1 MTILTK
7 LTNATPM
14 QSPIQQKGLAMV
26 EVTIVLPLLLLLL
39 LAICEFGRVF
49 YSYTTL
55 NKTLQNGTR
64 LLAST
69 ATPDSTGTIQFN
81 TSGPGGNAFKA
92 GNLIVYGSVNGSGS
106 PLLEGMTLDDVQFSS
121 FTNPSLPPSHFIRVD
136 VDYSYIPMI
145 GAELNAFGYGSPIDL
160 SFNLKSSVIMRV
172 LE

>member
-7 LTNATPM
+7 FSCAHNPVQ
-14 QSPIQQKGLAMV
+14 QSRQGGLAMV

-69 ATPDSTGTIQFN
+69 ATPDSTGNIQFN
-81 TSGPGGNAFKA
+81 TSGPNGNAFKA
-92 GNLIVYGSVNGSGS
+92 GNLIVYGNVNGSGS
-106 PLLEGMTLDDVQFSS
+106 PLLESMSLDDVQFSS
-121 FTNPSLPPSHFIRVD
+121 FTNPTIPTSYFIRVD
-136 VDYSYIPMI
+136 VDYNYIPMI
-145 GAELNAFGYGSPIDL
+145 GAELNPFGYGSPIDL
-160 SFNLKSSVIMRV
+160 SFNLKSSVTMRV